1 MIKRLPWLR
10 NRKKTDPEVPVR
22 LPIAVGPLSNGE
34 GYWPDSARKRLIR
47 KLVLEKAEEVSRKEG
62 CDRREFLA
70 SACGMATTLYMINL
84 VNGCASG
91 KDQMPNNMLGG
102 SGSGAGAPGGGGSG
116 MGAGSGGTGVGM
128 GGGSGGS
135 GAGPGGSGGSGSGT
149 GGSSSGSSG

>member
-70 SACGMATTLYMINL
+70 SACGMATSLYMINL
-84 VNGCASG
+84 VNGCSSGKRGGYGNGMMASG
-91 KDQMPNNMLGG
+91 GGATGGKRGSTTGGGAGTKGG
-102 SGSGAGAPGGGGSG
+102 SGNNKMGSSAGNGG
-116 MGAGSGGTGVGM
+116 GSGGTGSGN
-128 GGGSGGS
+128 GGNGNG
-135 GAGPGGSGGSGSGT
+135 
-149 GGSSSGSSG
+149 